1 MKLIIK
7 DYILTLKEEIELE
20 NLLEN
25 LLILMEHIIISSPT
39 KGVRQNGRD
48 LESKKDDKD
57 YIFIIKQKD
66 IDRRAWNVEVN
77 SVRQTLEEILD
88 LGVKAGTQIIV
99 VTNGNIKQNVRE
111 QFYSYLEKNS
121 KNYNIN
127 ILFWNIDKLVQLV
140 EKYLINENIFTDEV
154 KELFRKSFIF
164 IAESDNKLSK
174 KYFSSLVELLLK
186 EEITK
191 KRELN
196 KLIQTSNLI
205 LNIMLNWCEK
215 EDNIRPMLFCAD
227 IMLLRILKYK
237 NKFEKNFK
245 KNNVTLDSLLSTV
258 LKIYKKFIMKLTD
271 ILNIE
276 FGIVIGKT
284 NSLLVKNEF
293 WEFFKILITFIT
305 LNKIYKSDENQSKM
319 ITLLT
324 NFLERN
330 GLGIYSLMYPL
341 YDDNIIEINLAMILL
356 LETQKINTAKRFIKK
371 VSENFFDRIYIKK
384 IYPLFYRENYKKLIE
399 DDLGTNKA
407 TDEKISTTILY
418 NLFFWA
424 TYLSDECLYQNIY
437 KSYMEIKDKVSI
449 NYELLSFKDD
459 EKCIEVTSIGIP
471 SGIKDFKKVH
481 NQIIENEEIKDI
493 GNELEYV
500 LDSLLNRKPV
510 KNKIF
515 YTKL

>member
-66 IDRRAWNVEVN
+66 IDRKAWNAEVN
-77 SVRQTLEEILD
+77 SVRQTIEEILD
-88 LGVKAGTQIIV
+88 LGVKTGTQIIV
-99 VTNGNIKQNVRE
+99 VTNGNIKQNVKE

-174 KYFSSLVELLLK
+174 KYFSNLVQLLLK
-186 EEITK
+186 EEITP

-227 IMLLRILKYK
+227 IMLLETLKYK

-245 KNNVTLDSLLSTV
+245 KNNVTLDNLINTI
-258 LKIYKKFIMKLTD
+258 LKIYGKFIMKIID
-271 ILNIE
+271 I
-276 FGIVIGKT
+276 FTTPYGVTIGKT
-284 NSLLVKNEF
+284 NSLLAKNEF
-293 WEFFKILITFIT
+293 WEIFKILILYTT
-305 LNKIYKSDENQSKM
+305 LHKIYLNDEEQSKVM
-319 ITLLT
+319 ILLT
-324 NFLERN
+324 SFLERN
-330 GLGIYSLMYPL
+330 GLGFYSLMYPL
-341 YDDNIIEINLAMILL
+341 YDDNIIEINLTMVLL
-356 LETQKINTAKRFIKK
+356 FETQKRNLAKQFIIK

-384 IYPLFYRENYKKLIE
+384 IYPLFYRGDYKKLIE
-399 DDLGTNKA
+399 DDLGINIV
-407 TDEKISTTILY
+407 TDVKVSTTILY

-424 TYLSDECLYQNIY
+424 TYLNDESLYQNIY
-437 KSYMEIKDKVSI
+437 KRYIEIKDKISI
-449 NYELLSFKDD
+449 NYELFSFKVG
-459 EKCIEVTSIGIP
+459 EKCIEITSIAIP
-471 SGIKDFKKVH
+471 NEIKDFKKVH